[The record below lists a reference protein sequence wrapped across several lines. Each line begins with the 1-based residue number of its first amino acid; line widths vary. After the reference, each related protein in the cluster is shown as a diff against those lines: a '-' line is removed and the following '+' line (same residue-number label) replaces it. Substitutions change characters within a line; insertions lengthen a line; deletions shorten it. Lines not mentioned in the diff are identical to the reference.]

1 LDAESAAAAASLSAE
16 IFIVGG
22 NIIRSADVRGSTRK
36 IRRSIDT
43 ASGAEVRIE
52 KRSKD
57 EEIYELFMRVS
68 TPNISNAM
76 HRKGVMRGLKPLFE
90 GIKMVGKAVTVQT
103 FEGDWAK
110 PVEATDVAKA
120 GDVIVV
126 YSGSKDVAPWG
137 SWLHGVAR

>member
-1 LDAESAAAAASLSAE
+1 
-16 IFIVGG
+16 
-22 NIIRSADVRGSTRK
+22 
-36 IRRSIDT
+36 
-43 ASGAEVRIE
+43 
-52 KRSKD
+52 
-57 EEIYELFMRVS
+57 MRVS